1 MIKRFF
7 TEIFSGTELIGTIN
21 LVSGLIMVLLVSYF
35 SSRWWSAAFGFL
47 AVFFLIEAVWHY
59 ILTDYLR
66 HIHRDR

>member
-1 MIKRFF
+1 MKRFF

-21 LVSGLIMVLLVSYF
+21 LIAGIIMVLLVSYF

-66 HIHRDR
+66 HLHRDR